1 MVSELDAQ
9 LLLNLA
15 NALLGDAE
23 GLGASLVI
31 AGQASNHAT
40 TENLRVCGLEGG
52 REGLQGAGDVLAV
65 LGALHGDVLTQRG
78 VGDDATDGSTV
89 LVADGLVDADTARG
103 HRREAG
109 AHVVDVELQ
118 VGRDGLG
125 AGVRAESLLGF
136 LEASPELLRRARA
149 AVEQASVGLDVLL
162 TLGAHPLLGVRGE
175 AGTAANLVLASGVYD
190 ALASLR
196 EQVIEGHAVANVLL
210 GDLHGEA
217 HVGAHEVVRRL
228 SALVIGGG
236 RVLCDGD
243 ASNLLGLAED
253 DGGRGEGREKGRH
266 VGISGCC

>member
-1 MVSELDAQ
+1 MVSELDAK

-15 NALLGDAE
+15 NALLGDTE
-23 GLGASLVI
+23 GLGASLVV

-40 TENLRVCGLEGG
+40 TKDLRVCGLEGG

-65 LGALHGDVLTQRG
+65 LGALHGDVLAQCG

-89 LVADGLVDADTARG
+89 LVTHGLVDADTARG
-103 HRREAG
+103 HRTQTG
-109 AHVVDVELQ
+109 AHVVDVELE
-118 VGRDGLG
+118 VCRDGLG
-125 AGVRAESLLGF
+125 AGVGAKGLLSL
-136 LEASPELLRRARA
+136 LEASPELLGRTRA
-149 AVEQASVGLDVLL
+149 AVQQASVGLDVLL

-175 AGTAANLVLASGVYD
+175 AGTAANLVLASGVDD
-190 ALASLR
+190 ALAGLR

-217 HVGAHEVVRRL
+217 HVGAHEVMRRL
-228 SALVIGGG
+228 CALLIGGG

-266 VGISGCC
+266 VGISGGC